1 MATKTLNTRISLKT
15 DTTANWAASTLVLLK
30 GEAALEITESGDYKI
45 KFGDG
50 VKTFKELTYATMTPA
65 EINTLITDGAVQSV
79 SLATGTNNGTVK
91 LTVDGKTTDNIAVKG
106 LGSAAYTN
114 TSNYATAAQGTL
126 ATNAVRKVATG
137 SKNGTISVTT
147 GTGAATDVAIKGL
160 GSAAYTASNAY
171 ATAAQGTKAD
181 NAMPKA
187 GGTFTGAVTL
197 NADPTANLHPATK
210 QYVDSKISSSIAASD
225 AMVFKG
231 TIGTNGTSTTLPTS
245 AVAGDTYKVIT
256 QITIP
261 ANNSYT
267 AADVTAK
274 IGDLVVAMA
283 KDPKWLVVP
292 SGDEAVTTVNYS
304 TTTTNLTTSAKTG
317 SITLGEAATKQ
328 IDSSITKGS
337 TSTNLATSKAVVD
350 YMTWGNVQGKPST
363 FTPSTH
369 THTKDQVGLGNVDN
383 TADANKSVKYAGS
396 AGTATNITSQG
407 AATANEERHI
417 WFSASVETQ
426 RAHND
431 SLKYNPSTNTISA
444 NISGTSAAANSV
456 DWTNVKNRPST
467 YAPSSHNHTIA
478 QVTNLQSTL
487 DGKAGI
493 LTLTNQDLNTVNA
506 TGFYTA
512 AGGNT
517 CANKPDGIDNFG
529 LIVIHNA
536 SGAYYTQIFFA
547 NDKSYRRYCTNGTW
561 SAWKEDKLTDTN
573 TWRGIQN
580 NLTSDSTDQSLSA
593 AQGKVLKGLV
603 DGKAAAS
610 HTHTIA
616 NVTGLQSALDSKASS
631 GHTHTNFTQET
642 HFSTGT
648 YSDPATNVMCA
659 VKVSGNLAASVIYE
673 GGTTLAN
680 KYQPKGS
687 YAAASHTHTIGQ
699 ITDLQS
705 KLDGKSNNGHTHDDR
720 YYTESEM
727 NVKLAEK
734 ANASHGHNNISCYG
748 TNTINTV
755 ANDTTANWAGKAN
768 SVHFYNTKDLLNG
781 QPSQYGFLFNMASG
795 ASEIHQI
802 WAEHGGSLYHRYGN
816 NNSDGT
822 SNIEKTWRKILD
834 SSNYTGYTVTKT
846 GGGASG
852 TWGISITGNAATASK
867 CTGNAA
873 TATTAETAK
882 ACTGNAATAT
892 KLATA
897 RKIGNASFDGS
908 ADITL
913 ASIGAAASN
922 HTHSYAGSSSV
933 GGAANSAVK
942 LSTAR
947 AFSITGGVTATAVNF
962 DGTGNVTLNATVA
975 SVSTDVLF
983 NGSNTL
989 ILDCGNA

>member
-126 ATNAVRKVATG
+126 ATNAVRNVATG

-147 GTGAATDVAIKGL
+147 GTGAATDVVVKGL

-181 NAMPKA
+181 NAMPKS

-231 TIGTNGTSTTLPTS
+231 TIGTNGTSTILPTS
-245 AVAGDTYKVIT
+245 AVVGDTYKIIS
-256 QITIP
+256 QITVP
-261 ANNSYT
+261 ADNSYT
-267 AADVTAK
+267 AAAVTAK
-274 IGDLVVAMA
+274 VGDLVVAMT

-337 TSTNLATSKAVVD
+337 TSTNLVTSKAVVD
-350 YMTWGNVQGKPST
+350 YVTWGNVQGKPST

-383 TADANKSVKYAGS
+383 TADKDKSVKYAGS

-407 AATANEERHI
+407 AASANEGRHI
-417 WFSASVETQ
+417 WFSAATETQ

-444 NISGTSAAANSV
+444 NVSGTAAAANSV
-456 DWTNVKNRPST
+456 EWNNVKNKPST
-467 YAPSSHNHTIA
+467 YTPSAHNHTIA
-478 QVTNLQSTL
+478 DVTGLQAAL
-487 DGKAGI
+487 DGKA
-493 LTLTNQDLNTVNA
+493 
-506 TGFYTA
+506 
-512 AGGNT
+512 
-517 CANKPDGIDNFG
+517 
-529 LIVIHNA
+529 
-536 SGAYYTQIFFA
+536 
-547 NDKSYRRYCTNGTW
+547 
-561 SAWKEDKLTDTN
+561 
-573 TWRGIQN
+573 
-580 NLTSDSTDQSLSA
+580 
-593 AQGKVLKGLV
+593 
-603 DGKAAAS
+603 
-610 HTHTIA
+610 
-616 NVTGLQSALDSKASS
+616 ASS
-631 GHTHTNFTQET
+631 
-642 HFSTGT
+642 
-648 YSDPATNVMCA
+648 
-659 VKVSGNLAASVIYE
+659 
-673 GGTTLAN
+673 
-680 KYQPKGS
+680 
-687 YAAASHTHTIGQ
+687 
-699 ITDLQS
+699 
-705 KLDGKSNNGHTHDDR
+705 HTHDDR

-727 NVKLAEK
+727 DTKLAGK
-734 ANASHGHNNISCYG
+734 ANASHGHNNIGCYG
-748 TNTINTV
+748 TNTINAV
-755 ANDTTANWAGKAN
+755 ANDTTANWANKAN

-795 ASEIHQI
+795 GSEIHQI

-933 GGAANSAVK
+933 GGAANSAIK
-942 LSTAR
+942 LFTAR

-962 DGTGNVTLNATVA
+962 DGTGNVTLNATVT

>member
-65 EINTLITDGAVQSV
+65 EINALITDGAVQSV

-91 LTVDGKTTDNIAVKG
+91 LIVDGKATDNIAVKG

-114 TSNYATAAQGTL
+114 TNAYATAAQGTL

-137 SKNGTISVTT
+137 SNNGTISVTT
-147 GTGAATDVAIKGL
+147 GTGAATDVAVKGL

-181 NAMPKA
+181 NAMPKS

-231 TIGTNGTSTTLPTS
+231 TIGSDGTFTTLPTS
-245 AVAGDTYKVIT
+245 AAVGDTYKVIT
-256 QITIP
+256 QISIN
-261 ANNSYT
+261 ADNSYT
-267 AADVTAK
+267 ASTETAK
-274 IGDLVVAMA
+274 VGDLVVAMT

-292 SGDEAVTTVNYS
+292 SGDEIVTTVKYS
-304 TTTTNLTTSAKTG
+304 TTTSDLTTSAKSG

-328 IDSSITKGS
+328 IDSSIASGS
-337 TSTNLATSKAVVD
+337 TSTKLPTSKAVVD
-350 YMTWGNVQGKPST
+350 YVTWGNVQGKPST

-396 AGTATNITSQG
+396 AGTATNVSG
-407 AATANEERHI
+407 AAADTTVDAARHVWFSNNATETRRDYNDALKYDPKSNTITANI
-417 WFSASVETQ
+417 TGSAASANAVAWDKVTG
-426 RAHND
+426 
-431 SLKYNPSTNTISA
+431 KPSTFT
-444 NISGTSAAANSV
+444 
-456 DWTNVKNRPST
+456 PS
-467 YAPSSHNHTIA
+467 
-478 QVTNLQSTL
+478 
-487 DGKAGI
+487 
-493 LTLTNQDLNTVNA
+493 
-506 TGFYTA
+506 
-512 AGGNT
+512 
-517 CANKPDGIDNFG
+517 
-529 LIVIHNA
+529 
-536 SGAYYTQIFFA
+536 
-547 NDKSYRRYCTNGTW
+547 
-561 SAWKEDKLTDTN
+561 
-573 TWRGIQN
+573 
-580 NLTSDSTDQSLSA
+580 
-593 AQGKVLKGLV
+593 
-603 DGKAAAS
+603 S

-616 NVTGLQSALDSKASS
+616 NVTGLQA
-631 GHTHTNFTQET
+631 E
-642 HFSTGT
+642 
-648 YSDPATNVMCA
+648 
-659 VKVSGNLAASVIYE
+659 
-673 GGTTLAN
+673 
-680 KYQPKGS
+680 
-687 YAAASHTHTIGQ
+687 
-699 ITDLQS
+699 
-705 KLDGKSNNGHTHDDR
+705 LDGKSNNGHTHDDR
-720 YYTESEM
+720 YYTETEM
-727 NVKLAEK
+727 DTKLSGK
-734 ANASHGHNNISCYG
+734 ANISHGHSSLTLFG
-748 TNTINTV
+748 TNTINGTANDTV
-755 ANDTTANWAGKAN
+755 ANWASKNNGV
-768 SVHFYNTKDLLNG
+768 SLYNTASLLNG
-781 QPSQYGFLFNMASG
+781 QPTQYGFLFNMTNGSD
-795 ASEIHQI
+795 EIHQI
-802 WAEHGGSLYHRYGN
+802 WAERNGSLQHR
-816 NNSDGT
+816 SGT
-822 SNIEKTWRKILD
+822 ASRIDTAWRNILD
-834 SSNYTGYTVTKT
+834 SANYNSYTVTKT

-852 TWGISITGNAATASK
+852 TWGISITGNAATASS

-873 TATTAETAK
+873 TATVADSAK

-913 ASIGAAASN
+913 ASIGAATSN

-962 DGTGNVTLNATVA
+962 DGTGNVTLNATVT

>member
-91 LTVDGKTTDNIAVKG
+91 LTVDGKATDNIAVKG

-114 TSNYATAAQGTL
+114 TNAYATAAQGTL

-137 SKNGTISVTT
+137 SNNGTISVTT
-147 GTGAATDVAIKGL
+147 GTGAATDVAVKGL

-181 NAMPKA
+181 NAMPKS

-245 AVAGDTYKVIT
+245 AMVGDTYKIIT
-256 QITIP
+256 QTTIP
-261 ANNSYT
+261 ANSSYT

-328 IDSSITKGS
+328 IDSSIASGS
-337 TSTNLATSKAVVD
+337 TSTKLPTSKAVVD
-350 YMTWGNVQGKPST
+350 YVTWGNVQGKPST
-363 FTPSTH
+363 FTPSSH

-383 TADANKSVKYAGS
+383 TADKDKSVKYATS
-396 AGTATNITSQG
+396 AGTATNVSG
-407 AATANEERHI
+407 AAADTTVDAARHV
-417 WFSASVETQ
+417 WFSNNATETK
-426 RAHND
+426 RDYND
-431 SLKYNPSTNTISA
+431 ALKYNPKSNTITANITGSAASA
-444 NISGTSAAANSV
+444 NAVAWDKVTG
-456 DWTNVKNRPST
+456 KPST
-467 YAPSSHNHTIA
+467 FAPS
-478 QVTNLQSTL
+478 
-487 DGKAGI
+487 
-493 LTLTNQDLNTVNA
+493 
-506 TGFYTA
+506 
-512 AGGNT
+512 
-517 CANKPDGIDNFG
+517 
-529 LIVIHNA
+529 
-536 SGAYYTQIFFA
+536 
-547 NDKSYRRYCTNGTW
+547 
-561 SAWKEDKLTDTN
+561 
-573 TWRGIQN
+573 
-580 NLTSDSTDQSLSA
+580 
-593 AQGKVLKGLV
+593 
-603 DGKAAAS
+603 S

-616 NVTGLQSALDSKASS
+616 NVTGLQ
-631 GHTHTNFTQET
+631 
-642 HFSTGT
+642 
-648 YSDPATNVMCA
+648 
-659 VKVSGNLAASVIYE
+659 AA
-673 GGTTLAN
+673 
-680 KYQPKGS
+680 
-687 YAAASHTHTIGQ
+687 
-699 ITDLQS
+699 
-705 KLDGKSNNGHTHDDR
+705 LDGKSNNGHTHDDR
-720 YYTESEM
+720 YYTETEM
-727 NVKLAEK
+727 DTKL
-734 ANASHGHNNISCYG
+734 S
-748 TNTINTV
+748 
-755 ANDTTANWAGKAN
+755 GKAN
-768 SVHFYNTKDLLNG
+768 SSHGHTSFNICGENTIKTIADDTAANWASKSNSIHFYNTTGLLNG
-781 QPSQYGFLFNMASG
+781 QPSQYGFLFNMAYG
-795 ASEIHQI
+795 TADIHQI
-802 WAEHGGSLYHRYGN
+802 WTQQSTGSLYHRGGN
-816 NNSDGT
+816 NSQGID
-822 SNIEKTWRKILD
+822 KTWRTLLD
-834 SSNYTGYTVTKT
+834 SANYTDYTVTKT

-852 TWGISITGNAATASK
+852 TWGISITGNAATASS

-873 TATTAETAK
+873 TATVADSAK

-913 ASIGAAASN
+913 ASIGAATSK

>member
-65 EINTLITDGAVQSV
+65 EINALITDGAVQSV
-79 SLATGTNNGTVK
+79 SLAPGTNNGTVK
-91 LTVDGKTTDNIAVKG
+91 LTVDGKATDNIAVKG

-114 TSNYATAAQGTL
+114 TNAYATAAQGTL

-137 SKNGTISVTT
+137 SNNGTISVTT
-147 GTGAATDVAIKGL
+147 GTGAATDVAVKGL

-181 NAMPKA
+181 NAMPKS

-245 AVAGDTYKVIT
+245 AVVGDTYKVIT
-256 QITIP
+256 QITVP

-396 AGTATNITSQG
+396 AGTATNISG
-407 AATANEERHI
+407 AAADTTVDAARHV
-417 WFSASVETQ
+417 WFSNNAAETK
-426 RAHND
+426 RDYND
-431 SLKYNPSTNTISA
+431 ALKYNPKSNTITANITGSAASA
-444 NISGTSAAANSV
+444 NAVAWDKVTG
-456 DWTNVKNRPST
+456 KPST
-467 YAPSSHNHTIA
+467 FAPS
-478 QVTNLQSTL
+478 
-487 DGKAGI
+487 
-493 LTLTNQDLNTVNA
+493 
-506 TGFYTA
+506 
-512 AGGNT
+512 
-517 CANKPDGIDNFG
+517 
-529 LIVIHNA
+529 
-536 SGAYYTQIFFA
+536 
-547 NDKSYRRYCTNGTW
+547 
-561 SAWKEDKLTDTN
+561 
-573 TWRGIQN
+573 
-580 NLTSDSTDQSLSA
+580 
-593 AQGKVLKGLV
+593 
-603 DGKAAAS
+603 S

-616 NVTGLQSALDSKASS
+616 NVTGLQ
-631 GHTHTNFTQET
+631 
-642 HFSTGT
+642 
-648 YSDPATNVMCA
+648 
-659 VKVSGNLAASVIYE
+659 AA
-673 GGTTLAN
+673 
-680 KYQPKGS
+680 
-687 YAAASHTHTIGQ
+687 
-699 ITDLQS
+699 
-705 KLDGKSNNGHTHDDR
+705 LDGKSNNGHTHDDR
-720 YYTESEM
+720 YYTETEM
-727 NVKLAEK
+727 DTKLSGK
-734 ANASHGHNNISCYG
+734 ANVSHGHTSFNSWG
-748 TNTINTV
+748 ENTIKTIADDTV
-755 ANDTTANWAGKAN
+755 ANWASKNN
-768 SVHFYNTKDLLNG
+768 SVHYYNIEGELNG
-781 QPSQYGFLFNMASG
+781 QPSRYGFLFNMAYGS
-795 ASEIHQI
+795 SEIHQI
-802 WAEHGGSLYHRYGN
+802 WAEHGGSLNHRYGN
-816 NNSDGT
+816 AAGID
-822 SNIEKTWRKILD
+822 KTWRTLLD
-834 SSNYTGYTVTKT
+834 SANYTAYTVTKT

-852 TWGISITGNAATASK
+852 TWGISITGNAATASS

-873 TATTAETAK
+873 TATVADSAK

-913 ASIGAAASN
+913 ASIGAATSN

-962 DGTGNVTLNATVA
+962 DGTGNVTLNATVT

>member
-65 EINTLITDGAVQSV
+65 EINALITDGAVQSV

-91 LTVDGKTTDNIAVKG
+91 LTVDGKATDNIAVKG

-114 TSNYATAAQGTL
+114 TNAYATAAQGTL

-137 SKNGTISVTT
+137 SNNGTISVTT
-147 GTGAATDVAIKGL
+147 GTGAATDVAVKGL

-231 TIGTNGTSTTLPTS
+231 TIGSDGTFTTLPTS
-245 AVAGDTYKVIT
+245 AAVGDTYKVIA
-256 QITIP
+256 QISIN
-261 ANNSYT
+261 ADNSYT
-267 AADVTAK
+267 ASTETAK
-274 IGDLVVAMA
+274 VGDLVVAMT

-292 SGDEAVTTVNYS
+292 SGDEIVTTVKYS
-304 TTTTNLTTSAKTG
+304 TTTSDLTTSAKSG

-328 IDSSITKGS
+328 IDSSIASGS
-337 TSTNLATSKAVVD
+337 TSTKLPTSKAVVD
-350 YMTWGNVQGKPST
+350 YVTWGNVQGKPST
-363 FTPSTH
+363 FTPSSH

-396 AGTATNITSQG
+396 AGTATNVSG
-407 AATANEERHI
+407 AAADTTVDAARHV
-417 WFSASVETQ
+417 WFSNNATETK
-426 RAHND
+426 RDYND
-431 SLKYNPSTNTISA
+431 ALKYNPKSNTITANITGSAASA
-444 NISGTSAAANSV
+444 NAVAWDKVTG
-456 DWTNVKNRPST
+456 KPST
-467 YAPSSHNHTIA
+467 FAPS
-478 QVTNLQSTL
+478 
-487 DGKAGI
+487 
-493 LTLTNQDLNTVNA
+493 
-506 TGFYTA
+506 
-512 AGGNT
+512 
-517 CANKPDGIDNFG
+517 
-529 LIVIHNA
+529 
-536 SGAYYTQIFFA
+536 
-547 NDKSYRRYCTNGTW
+547 
-561 SAWKEDKLTDTN
+561 
-573 TWRGIQN
+573 
-580 NLTSDSTDQSLSA
+580 
-593 AQGKVLKGLV
+593 
-603 DGKAAAS
+603 S

-616 NVTGLQSALDSKASS
+616 NVTGLQ
-631 GHTHTNFTQET
+631 
-642 HFSTGT
+642 
-648 YSDPATNVMCA
+648 
-659 VKVSGNLAASVIYE
+659 AA
-673 GGTTLAN
+673 
-680 KYQPKGS
+680 
-687 YAAASHTHTIGQ
+687 
-699 ITDLQS
+699 
-705 KLDGKSNNGHTHDDR
+705 LDGKSNNGHTHDDR
-720 YYTESEM
+720 YYTETEM
-727 NVKLAEK
+727 DTKLSGK
-734 ANASHGHNNISCYG
+734 ANISHGHSSLTLFG
-748 TNTINTV
+748 TNTINGTANDTV
-755 ANDTTANWAGKAN
+755 ANWASKNNGV
-768 SVHFYNTKDLLNG
+768 SLYNTASLLNG
-781 QPSQYGFLFNMASG
+781 QPTQYGFLFNMTNGSD
-795 ASEIHQI
+795 EIHQI
-802 WAEHGGSLYHRYGN
+802 WAERNGSLKHR
-816 NNSDGT
+816 SGT
-822 SNIEKTWRKILD
+822 ASGIDKTWRTLLD
-834 SSNYTGYTVTKT
+834 STNYITYTVTKT
-846 GGGASG
+846 GDGASG
-852 TWGISITGNAATASK
+852 TWGISITGNAATASS

-873 TATTAETAK
+873 TATVADSAK

-913 ASIGAAASN
+913 ASIGAATSN

-947 AFSITGGVTATAVNF
+947 TFSITGGVTATAVNF
-962 DGTGNVTLNATVA
+962 DGTGNVTLNATVT

>member
-65 EINTLITDGAVQSV
+65 EINTLITDSAVQSV

-114 TSNYATAAQGTL
+114 ASNYATAAQGTL
-126 ATNAVRKVATG
+126 ATNAVRKIATG

-147 GTGAATDVAIKGL
+147 GTGAATDVAVKGL

-181 NAMPKA
+181 NAMPKS

-197 NADPTANLHPATK
+197 NADPTGSLQPATK

-231 TIGTNGTSTTLPTS
+231 TIGTNGTSTALPTS
-245 AVAGDTYKVIT
+245 AIIGDTYKIIT
-256 QITIP
+256 KTTVP

-274 IGDLVVAMA
+274 VGDLVVAMA
-283 KDPKWLVVP
+283 EDPKWIVVS

-328 IDSSITKGS
+328 IDSSITTGS

-350 YMTWGNVQGKPST
+350 YVKWGNVQGKPST

-396 AGTATNITSQG
+396 AGTASNITSQG
-407 AATANEERHI
+407 AASANEGRHI
-417 WFSASVETQ
+417 WFSASTETQ

-444 NISGTSAAANSV
+444 NISGIATAANSV
-456 DWTNVKNRPST
+456 EWNNVKNKPST
-467 YAPSSHNHTIA
+467 YTPSGHTHTIA
-478 QVTNLQSTL
+478 NIQNLQNELNIKAVNKTL
-487 DGKAGI
+487 SV
-493 LTLTNQDLNTVNA
+493 NEDLDSIT
-506 TGFYTA
+506 TPGFYTA
-512 AGGNT
+512 GGNNT
-517 CANKPDGIDNFG
+517 ITNKPKDIDHFG

-536 SGAYYTQIFFA
+536 TGNYYTQILYGS
-547 NDKSYRRYCTNGTW
+547 NKKSYRRYCVNGVWGTW
-561 SAWKEDKLTDTN
+561 TEDKLTDTN
-573 TWRGIQN
+573 TWRGVQN
-580 NLTSDSTDQSLSA
+580 NLTSDLTDQSLSA
-593 AQGKVLKGLV
+593 AQGKVLKGLI
-603 DGKAAAS
+603 DGKAAA
-610 HTHTIA
+610 
-616 NVTGLQSALDSKASS
+616 G
-631 GHTHTNFTQET
+631 
-642 HFSTGT
+642 
-648 YSDPATNVMCA
+648 
-659 VKVSGNLAASVIYE
+659 
-673 GGTTLAN
+673 
-680 KYQPKGS
+680 
-687 YAAASHTHTIGQ
+687 HTHTIGQ

-727 NVKLAEK
+727 NTKLAEK
-734 ANASHGHNNISCYG
+734 ANVSHGHKNLSCFG
-748 TNTINTV
+748 TNTINAV
-755 ANDTTANWAGKAN
+755 ENDTTTNWANKEN
-768 SVHFYNTKDLLNG
+768 SVHFYSTKDLLNG

-795 ASEIHQI
+795 NSEIHQI

-816 NNSDGT
+816 NKSDGT

-834 SSNYTGYTVTKT
+834 SSNYSNYTVTKT
-846 GGGASG
+846 GSGASG
-852 TWGISITGNAATASK
+852 TWGISITGNAATSSS

-873 TATTAETAK
+873 TATTAK
-882 ACTGNAATAT
+882 SCTGNSVTAT
-892 KLATA
+892 KLQTA
-897 RKIGNASFDGS
+897 RKIGNASFNGT

-913 ASIGAAASN
+913 SAIGAASSG
-922 HTHSYAGSSSV
+922 HTHNYAGSSSV
-933 GGAANSAVK
+933 GGAANSATK

-947 AFSITGGVTATAVNF
+947 AFSITGGVTASAVNF
-962 DGTGNVTLNATVA
+962 DGSGNVALNATVT
-975 SVSTDVLF
+975 SVSTDTLF
-983 NGSNTL
+983 NGTNTL

>member
-65 EINTLITDGAVQSV
+65 EINALITDGAVQSV

-91 LTVDGKTTDNIAVKG
+91 LTVDGKATDNIAVKG

-114 TSNYATAAQGTL
+114 TNAYATAAQGTL

-137 SKNGTISVTT
+137 SNNGTISVTT
-147 GTGAATDVAIKGL
+147 GTGAATDVAVKGL

-181 NAMPKA
+181 NAMPKS

-231 TIGTNGTSTTLPTS
+231 TIGSDGTFTTLPTS
-245 AVAGDTYKVIT
+245 AAVGDTYKVIT
-256 QITIP
+256 QISIN
-261 ANNSYT
+261 ADNSYT
-267 AADVTAK
+267 ASTETAK
-274 IGDLVVAMA
+274 VGDLVVAMT

-292 SGDEAVTTVNYS
+292 SGDEIVTTVKYS
-304 TTTTNLTTSAKTG
+304 TTTSDLTTSAKSG

-328 IDSSITKGS
+328 IDSSIASGS
-337 TSTNLATSKAVVD
+337 TSTKLPTSKAVVD
-350 YMTWGNVQGKPST
+350 YVTWGNVQGKPST
-363 FTPSTH
+363 FTPSSH

-396 AGTATNITSQG
+396 AGTATNVSG
-407 AATANEERHI
+407 AAADTTVDAARHV
-417 WFSASVETQ
+417 WFSNNATETK
-426 RAHND
+426 RDYND
-431 SLKYNPSTNTISA
+431 ALKYNPKSNTITANITGSAASA
-444 NISGTSAAANSV
+444 NAVAWDKVTG
-456 DWTNVKNRPST
+456 KPST
-467 YAPSSHNHTIA
+467 FAPS
-478 QVTNLQSTL
+478 
-487 DGKAGI
+487 
-493 LTLTNQDLNTVNA
+493 
-506 TGFYTA
+506 
-512 AGGNT
+512 
-517 CANKPDGIDNFG
+517 
-529 LIVIHNA
+529 
-536 SGAYYTQIFFA
+536 
-547 NDKSYRRYCTNGTW
+547 
-561 SAWKEDKLTDTN
+561 
-573 TWRGIQN
+573 
-580 NLTSDSTDQSLSA
+580 
-593 AQGKVLKGLV
+593 
-603 DGKAAAS
+603 S

-616 NVTGLQSALDSKASS
+616 NVTGLQ
-631 GHTHTNFTQET
+631 
-642 HFSTGT
+642 
-648 YSDPATNVMCA
+648 
-659 VKVSGNLAASVIYE
+659 AA
-673 GGTTLAN
+673 
-680 KYQPKGS
+680 
-687 YAAASHTHTIGQ
+687 
-699 ITDLQS
+699 
-705 KLDGKSNNGHTHDDR
+705 LDGKSNNGHTHDDR
-720 YYTESEM
+720 YYTETEM
-727 NVKLAEK
+727 DTKLSGK
-734 ANASHGHNNISCYG
+734 ANISHGHSSLTLFG
-748 TNTINTV
+748 TNTINGTANDTV
-755 ANDTTANWAGKAN
+755 ANWASKNNGV
-768 SVHFYNTKDLLNG
+768 SLYNTAGLLNG
-781 QPSQYGFLFNMASG
+781 QPTQYGFLFNMTNGSD
-795 ASEIHQI
+795 EIHQI
-802 WAEHGGSLYHRYGN
+802 WAERNGSLKHR
-816 NNSDGT
+816 SGT
-822 SNIEKTWRKILD
+822 ASGIDKTWRTLLD
-834 SSNYTGYTVTKT
+834 STNYITYTVTKT
-846 GGGASG
+846 GDGASG
-852 TWGISITGNAATASK
+852 TWGISITGNAATASS

-873 TATTAETAK
+873 TATVADSAK

-913 ASIGAAASN
+913 ASIGAATSN

>member
-15 DTTANWAASTLVLLK
+15 DTTTNWATSTLVLLK

-114 TSNYATAAQGTL
+114 TSNYATATQGTL

-245 AVAGDTYKVIT
+245 AVVGDTYKVIT
-256 QITIP
+256 QITVP

-337 TSTNLATSKAVVD
+337 TSTNLATSKAVAD
-350 YMTWGNVQGKPST
+350 YVTWGNVSGRPST

-396 AGTATNITSQG
+396 AGTATNVSGTVTDTTVD
-407 AATANEERHI
+407 AARHV
-417 WFSASVETQ
+417 WFSNNTTETK
-426 RAHND
+426 RDYND
-431 SLKYNPSTNTISA
+431 ALKYNPKSNTITANITGSAASA
-444 NISGTSAAANSV
+444 NAVAWDKVTG
-456 DWTNVKNRPST
+456 KPST
-467 YAPSSHNHTIA
+467 FAPS
-478 QVTNLQSTL
+478 
-487 DGKAGI
+487 
-493 LTLTNQDLNTVNA
+493 
-506 TGFYTA
+506 
-512 AGGNT
+512 
-517 CANKPDGIDNFG
+517 
-529 LIVIHNA
+529 
-536 SGAYYTQIFFA
+536 
-547 NDKSYRRYCTNGTW
+547 
-561 SAWKEDKLTDTN
+561 
-573 TWRGIQN
+573 
-580 NLTSDSTDQSLSA
+580 
-593 AQGKVLKGLV
+593 
-603 DGKAAAS
+603 S

-616 NVTGLQSALDSKASS
+616 NVTGLQ
-631 GHTHTNFTQET
+631 
-642 HFSTGT
+642 
-648 YSDPATNVMCA
+648 
-659 VKVSGNLAASVIYE
+659 AA
-673 GGTTLAN
+673 
-680 KYQPKGS
+680 
-687 YAAASHTHTIGQ
+687 
-699 ITDLQS
+699 
-705 KLDGKSNNGHTHDDR
+705 LDGKSNNGHTHDDR

-727 NVKLAEK
+727 NAKLADK
-734 ANASHGHNNISCYG
+734 ANASHGHNNIGCYG

-755 ANDTTANWAGKAN
+755 ANDTTANWASKAN

-781 QPSQYGFLFNMASG
+781 QPSQYGFLFNMAFG
-795 ASEIHQI
+795 QSEIHQI
-802 WAEHGGSLYHRYGN
+802 WAEHGGSLCHRYGN
-816 NNSDGT
+816 NKSDGT

-834 SSNYTGYTVTKT
+834 SSNYSSYTVTKA

-975 SVSTDVLF
+975 SVSTDAII
-983 NGSNTL
+983 NGANTL
-989 ILDCGNA
+989 ILNCGGAE

>member
-15 DTTANWAASTLVLLK
+15 DTTTNWATSTLVLLK

-106 LGSAAYTN
+106 LGSAAYT
-114 TSNYATAAQGTL
+114 
-126 ATNAVRKVATG
+126 
-137 SKNGTISVTT
+137 
-147 GTGAATDVAIKGL
+147 
-160 GSAAYTASNAY
+160 ASNAY

-245 AVAGDTYKVIT
+245 AVVGDTYKVIT
-256 QITIP
+256 QITVP

-328 IDSSITKGS
+328 IDSTIASGS
-337 TSTNLATSKAVVD
+337 TSTKLPTSKAVAD
-350 YMTWGNVQGKPST
+350 YVTWGNVSGRPST

-396 AGTATNITSQG
+396 AGTATNVSGTVADTTVD
-407 AATANEERHI
+407 AARHV
-417 WFSASVETQ
+417 WFSNNTTETK
-426 RAHND
+426 RDYND
-431 SLKYNPSTNTISA
+431 ALKYNPKSNTITANITGSAASA
-444 NISGTSAAANSV
+444 NAVAWDKVTG
-456 DWTNVKNRPST
+456 KPST
-467 YAPSSHNHTIA
+467 FAPS
-478 QVTNLQSTL
+478 
-487 DGKAGI
+487 
-493 LTLTNQDLNTVNA
+493 
-506 TGFYTA
+506 
-512 AGGNT
+512 
-517 CANKPDGIDNFG
+517 
-529 LIVIHNA
+529 
-536 SGAYYTQIFFA
+536 
-547 NDKSYRRYCTNGTW
+547 
-561 SAWKEDKLTDTN
+561 
-573 TWRGIQN
+573 
-580 NLTSDSTDQSLSA
+580 
-593 AQGKVLKGLV
+593 
-603 DGKAAAS
+603 S

-616 NVTGLQSALDSKASS
+616 NVTGLQ
-631 GHTHTNFTQET
+631 
-642 HFSTGT
+642 
-648 YSDPATNVMCA
+648 
-659 VKVSGNLAASVIYE
+659 AA
-673 GGTTLAN
+673 
-680 KYQPKGS
+680 
-687 YAAASHTHTIGQ
+687 
-699 ITDLQS
+699 
-705 KLDGKSNNGHTHDDR
+705 LDGKSNNGHTHDDR

-727 NVKLAEK
+727 NAKLADK
-734 ANASHGHNNISCYG
+734 ANASHGHNNIGCYG

-755 ANDTTANWAGKAN
+755 ANDTTANWASKAN

-781 QPSQYGFLFNMASG
+781 QPSQYGFLFNMAFG
-795 ASEIHQI
+795 QSEIHQI
-802 WAEHGGSLYHRYGN
+802 WAEHGGSLNHRYGN
-816 NNSDGT
+816 NKSDGT

-834 SSNYTGYTVTKT
+834 SSNYSSYTVTKA

-873 TATTAETAK
+873 TATTADTAK

-975 SVSTDVLF
+975 SVSTDAII
-983 NGSNTL
+983 NGANTL
-989 ILDCGNA
+989 ILNCGGAE

>member
-65 EINTLITDGAVQSV
+65 EINALITDGAVQSV

-91 LTVDGKTTDNIAVKG
+91 LTVDGKATDNIAVKG

-114 TSNYATAAQGTL
+114 TNAYATAAQGTL

-137 SKNGTISVTT
+137 SNNGTISVTT
-147 GTGAATDVAIKGL
+147 GTGAATDVAVKGL

-231 TIGTNGTSTTLPTS
+231 TIGSDGTFTTLPTS
-245 AVAGDTYKVIT
+245 AAVGDTYKVIT
-256 QITIP
+256 QISIN
-261 ANNSYT
+261 ADNSYT
-267 AADVTAK
+267 ASTETAK
-274 IGDLVVAMA
+274 VGDLVVAMT

-292 SGDEAVTTVNYS
+292 SGDEIVTTVKYS
-304 TTTTNLTTSAKTG
+304 TTTSDLTTSAKSG

-328 IDSSITKGS
+328 IDSSIASGS
-337 TSTNLATSKAVVD
+337 TSTKLPTSKAVVD
-350 YMTWGNVQGKPST
+350 YVTWGNVQGKPST
-363 FTPSTH
+363 FTPSSH

-396 AGTATNITSQG
+396 AGTATNVSG
-407 AATANEERHI
+407 AAADTTVDAARHV
-417 WFSASVETQ
+417 WFSNNATETK
-426 RAHND
+426 RDYND
-431 SLKYNPSTNTISA
+431 ALKYNPKSNTITA
-444 NISGTSAAANSV
+444 NITGSAASAFAV
-456 DWTNVKNRPST
+456 AWDKVTGKPST
-467 YAPSSHNHTIA
+467 FAPS
-478 QVTNLQSTL
+478 
-487 DGKAGI
+487 
-493 LTLTNQDLNTVNA
+493 
-506 TGFYTA
+506 
-512 AGGNT
+512 
-517 CANKPDGIDNFG
+517 
-529 LIVIHNA
+529 
-536 SGAYYTQIFFA
+536 
-547 NDKSYRRYCTNGTW
+547 
-561 SAWKEDKLTDTN
+561 
-573 TWRGIQN
+573 
-580 NLTSDSTDQSLSA
+580 
-593 AQGKVLKGLV
+593 
-603 DGKAAAS
+603 S

-616 NVTGLQSALDSKASS
+616 NVTGLQ
-631 GHTHTNFTQET
+631 
-642 HFSTGT
+642 
-648 YSDPATNVMCA
+648 
-659 VKVSGNLAASVIYE
+659 AA
-673 GGTTLAN
+673 
-680 KYQPKGS
+680 
-687 YAAASHTHTIGQ
+687 
-699 ITDLQS
+699 
-705 KLDGKSNNGHTHDDR
+705 LDGKSNNGHTHDDR

-727 NVKLAEK
+727 DTKLAGK
-734 ANASHGHNNISCYG
+734 ANASHGHTSFNSWG
-748 TNTINTV
+748 ENTIKTIADDTV
-755 ANDTTANWAGKAN
+755 ANWVSKNN
-768 SVHFYNTKDLLNG
+768 SVHYYNTEGELNG
-781 QPSQYGFLFNMASG
+781 QPSRYGFLFNMAYGS
-795 ASEIHQI
+795 SEIHQI
-802 WAEHGGSLYHRYGN
+802 WAEHGGSLNHRYGN
-816 NNSDGT
+816 TGGID
-822 SNIEKTWRKILD
+822 KTWRTLLD
-834 SSNYTGYTVTKT
+834 SANYTAYTVTKT
-846 GGGASG
+846 GAGASG
-852 TWGISITGNAATASK
+852 TWGISITGNAATASS

-873 TATTAETAK
+873 TATVADSAK

>member
-65 EINTLITDGAVQSV
+65 EINALITDGAVQSV

-91 LTVDGKTTDNIAVKG
+91 LTVDGKATDNIAVKG

-114 TSNYATAAQGTL
+114 TNAYATAAQGTL

-137 SKNGTISVTT
+137 SNNGTISVTT
-147 GTGAATDVAIKGL
+147 GTGAATDVAVKGL

-231 TIGTNGTSTTLPTS
+231 TIGSDGTFTTLPTS
-245 AVAGDTYKVIT
+245 AAVGDTYKVIT
-256 QITIP
+256 QISIN
-261 ANNSYT
+261 ADNSYT
-267 AADVTAK
+267 ASTETAK

-328 IDSSITKGS
+328 IDSSIASGS
-337 TSTNLATSKAVVD
+337 TSTKLPTSKAVVD
-350 YMTWGNVQGKPST
+350 YVTWGNVQGKPST
-363 FTPSTH
+363 FTPSSH

-396 AGTATNITSQG
+396 AGTATNVSG
-407 AATANEERHI
+407 AAADTTVDAARHV
-417 WFSASVETQ
+417 WFSNNATETK
-426 RAHND
+426 RDYND
-431 SLKYNPSTNTISA
+431 ALKYNPKSNTITANITGSAASA
-444 NISGTSAAANSV
+444 NAVAWDKVTG
-456 DWTNVKNRPST
+456 KPST
-467 YAPSSHNHTIA
+467 FAPS
-478 QVTNLQSTL
+478 
-487 DGKAGI
+487 
-493 LTLTNQDLNTVNA
+493 
-506 TGFYTA
+506 
-512 AGGNT
+512 
-517 CANKPDGIDNFG
+517 
-529 LIVIHNA
+529 
-536 SGAYYTQIFFA
+536 
-547 NDKSYRRYCTNGTW
+547 
-561 SAWKEDKLTDTN
+561 
-573 TWRGIQN
+573 
-580 NLTSDSTDQSLSA
+580 
-593 AQGKVLKGLV
+593 
-603 DGKAAAS
+603 S

-616 NVTGLQSALDSKASS
+616 NVTGLQ
-631 GHTHTNFTQET
+631 
-642 HFSTGT
+642 
-648 YSDPATNVMCA
+648 
-659 VKVSGNLAASVIYE
+659 AA
-673 GGTTLAN
+673 
-680 KYQPKGS
+680 
-687 YAAASHTHTIGQ
+687 
-699 ITDLQS
+699 
-705 KLDGKSNNGHTHDDR
+705 LDGKSNNGHTHDDR
-720 YYTESEM
+720 YYTETEM
-727 NVKLAEK
+727 DTKLSGK
-734 ANASHGHNNISCYG
+734 ANISHGHTSFNSWG
-748 TNTINTV
+748 ENTIKTIADDTV
-755 ANDTTANWAGKAN
+755 ANWVSKNN
-768 SVHFYNTKDLLNG
+768 SVHYYNTEGELNG
-781 QPSQYGFLFNMASG
+781 QPSRYGFLFNMAYGS
-795 ASEIHQI
+795 SEIHQI
-802 WAEHGGSLYHRYGN
+802 WAEHGGSLNHRHGN
-816 NNSDGT
+816 TGGID
-822 SNIEKTWRKILD
+822 KTWRTLLD
-834 SSNYTGYTVTKT
+834 SANYTAYTVTKT
-846 GGGASG
+846 GAGASG
-852 TWGISITGNAATASK
+852 TWGISITGNAATASS

-873 TATTAETAK
+873 TATVADSAK

-913 ASIGAAASN
+913 ASIGAATSN